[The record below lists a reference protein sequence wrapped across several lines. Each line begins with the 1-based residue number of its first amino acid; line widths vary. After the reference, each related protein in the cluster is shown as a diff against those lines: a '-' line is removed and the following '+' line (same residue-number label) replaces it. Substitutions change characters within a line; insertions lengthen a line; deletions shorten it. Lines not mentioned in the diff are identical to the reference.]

1 MEKEEERRRIP
12 IGKRKRNAEK
22 WVARDPMF
30 LIDLGVER
38 KAENRRKESL
48 IS

>member
-30 LIDLGVER
+30 LIWVLKGKQRIEER
-38 KAENRRKESL
+38 RA
-48 IS
+48 